1 MVPSLA
7 SAQTAET
14 ADTLAEVVVTAHK
27 AEAIVTPGMTT
38 YTPSATL
45 SGSGGS
51 AFDAISSLPG
61 VSTDNNGSLSVN
73 GVRGITV
80 TINGRKGALKGS
92 ELTNYLK
99 SLPATAV
106 ADIRIRTTPSAKD
119 DASSSQTVIDVRLRK
134 HTDRGLTLN
143 SSARIR
149 TLRGVEGYGNIRGAY
164 STSRA
169 IASLA
174 YTWAGARQ
182 PSRLYTLRPVDDT
195 EDMLTQEYRRT
206 RHDAMN
212 NVSASLQL
220 MPTEKLTAGAILTYN
235 SDNRRER
242 ARMVTLTPPGDI
254 PSRTWNA
261 ARFATRTLHGT
272 AFASWKLPSPESAV
286 EIGIDFFDNRG
297 DERQHITSDTTAPVN
312 GDTGGTTKGY
322 VGTIDW
328 HHTISGHWWMS
339 AGARVSVVDMKN
351 DGTYA
356 GGDSRKSRFGHL
368 EDNEALYAEARMR
381 YGAVTATAGLRAERT
396 GMRSRFSGEDAPR
409 LRHAQTELFPSAS
422 VIMQTVGS
430 SAVGLSYGRRTSRPR
445 YADLNP
451 FVHIFDDITYVAGNI
466 RLRPAISHNLYL
478 SWSHAGWLRVSLG
491 AILTDGA
498 ITRCYTETDNGR
510 VYVRPE
516 NLPHH
521 TSATLGVS
529 AVNLRPARWLVVSAS
544 ASTIWNRYR
553 FPQGGDIH
561 PVSRLTPMADI
572 RCQFHLP
579 AGWSAEL
586 SGSYCGRMVYGQALT
601 DISGKVYAGARKS
614 LPHGLGN
621 VTLFINDLFD
631 TNRRRSAIILPG
643 GRTAMTDEREAEDM
657 RRIGVSVSIRFH
669 SGKAI
674 GKGYAKDLPDEIK
687 RVNLQ

>member
-1 MVPSLA
+1 MVPALA
-7 SAQTAET
+7 SAQAVEP
-14 ADTLAEVVVTAHK
+14 ADTLSEVVVTAHK
-27 AEAIVTPGMTT
+27 ADAIVTPGMTT

-61 VSTDNNGSLSVN
+61 VSADSNGSLSVN

-119 DASSSQTVIDVRLRK
+119 DASSSPTVIDVRLRK
-134 HTDRGLTLN
+134 LTERGFTLN

-174 YTWAGARQ
+174 YAWAGARQ
-182 PSRLYTLRPVDDT
+182 PSRLYTLRPVDGT

-220 MPTEKLTAGAILTYN
+220 MPTEMLTAGATLTYN

-242 ARMVTLTPPGDI
+242 ARMTTLTPPDDR
-254 PSRTWNA
+254 PSLTWNA

-286 EIGIDFFDNRG
+286 DIGIDFFDSRG
-297 DERQHITSDTTAPVN
+297 DERQHITSDNTAPVN
-312 GDTGGTTKGY
+312 GDTGGTTRGY
-322 VGTIDW
+322 VGAIDW
-328 HHTISGHWWMS
+328 HQAISGHWQMS

-351 DGTYA
+351 DGAYA
-356 GGDSRKSRFGHL
+356 GGDSRKSQFGHL
-368 EDNEALYAEARMR
+368 EDNEALYAEARTR

-396 GMRSRFSGEDAPR
+396 GVRSKFSGEETPR
-409 LRHAQTELFPSAS
+409 LRRAQTELFPSAS
-422 VIMQTVGS
+422 MMIQTVGNG
-430 SAVGLSYGRRTSRPR
+430 AVGLSYGRRTSRPR

-451 FVHIFDDITYVAGNI
+451 FVHIFDDITYVSGNI
-466 RLRPAISHNLYL
+466 GLRPAVSHNLHL

-498 ITRCYTETDNGR
+498 IARCYTETDNGR

-516 NLPHH
+516 NLPHR

-529 AVNLRPARWLVVSAS
+529 AVNLRPARWLAVSATVS
-544 ASTIWNRYR
+544 AVWNRYE
-553 FPQGGDIH
+553 FPQGACI
-561 PVSRLTPMADI
+561 PPTSRLTPMADI
-572 RCQFHLP
+572 RCLFRLP
-579 AGWSAEL
+579 SGWSAEL

-601 DISGKVYAGARKS
+601 DASGKVYAGVRKS

-621 VTLFINDLFD
+621 VTLFVNDPFD
-631 TNRRRSAIILPG
+631 TNRRRSAIMLPG
-643 GRTAMTDEREAEDM
+643 GRTAMMDEREAEDM
-657 RRIGVSVSIRFH
+657 RRIGVSVSVRFR
-669 SGKAI
+669 SGKTI
-674 GKGYAKDLPDEIK
+674 GRRRAKDLPDEIK